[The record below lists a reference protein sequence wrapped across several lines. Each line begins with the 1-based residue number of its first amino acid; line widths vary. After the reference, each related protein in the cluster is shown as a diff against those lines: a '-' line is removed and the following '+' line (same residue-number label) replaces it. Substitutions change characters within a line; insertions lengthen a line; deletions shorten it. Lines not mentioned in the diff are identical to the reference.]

1 MKAGKYQ
8 RSKQK
13 FQDLCRKVQN
23 RAQYFVFRSYTMHES
38 SNRNV
43 TFPLVSS
50 SVRSKQKLCFVH
62 GQYQKPEQKSTAKN
76 FVGFHNHSPLSTMV

>member
-13 FQDLCRKVQN
+13 FQDLCRKVQD

-38 SNRNV
+38 SN
-43 TFPLVSS
+43 VSIS
-50 SVRSKQKLCFVH
+50 
-62 GQYQKPEQKSTAKN
+62 
-76 FVGFHNHSPLSTMV
+76 